1 MSRRPRQSLESSLA
15 NEFVFGSETR
25 PEENLSDEISRLKGE
40 LNVLKSQ
47 SSQASTLLPIDKIVP
62 LRLPDGMK
70 QPRKYFEP
78 AAMARLKDSIA
89 KHGVCEPILTRP
101 SSDGMFEI
109 VSGERRW
116 RSASELGHVEIPGV
130 AKPMSDDEA
139 LEIALIA
146 HLLSE
151 NISAIEETDSLIGLI
166 SLRTKLDSAEVPS
179 LLTKVRNAQSRKT
192 DYSGIISA
200 DILSDVELI
209 LSEFGISLASFVS
222 NRLPLLGLPEFI
234 LEKVRDGKVDPS
246 KAVLVSRIQY
256 DMQPQLINELAEQP
270 LTKSQLRQR
279 IAEIKSIGKDAFP
292 EQTPSL
298 AESSTQPT
306 FDSIQE
312 LYTKVSRK
320 IRKKDVPINRKMQVR
335 INRMQIALQEMLAE
349 LDS

>member
-1 MSRRPRQSLESSLA
+1 LESSLA
-15 NEFVFGSETR
+15 NEFVFGSEVR
-25 PEENLSDEISRLKGE
+25 PAESLSDELSRLKGE
-40 LNVLKSQ
+40 LNLLKSQ
-47 SSQASTLLPIDKIVP
+47 SSQSSTLLPIDKIVP

-78 AAMARLKDSIA
+78 LAMARLKDSIA
-89 KHGVCEPILTRP
+89 KHGVCEPILTRL
-101 SSDGMFEI
+101 SSDGLFEI

-130 AKPMSDDEA
+130 AKHMSNDEA

-166 SLRTKLDSAEVPS
+166 SLRTHLDSAQVPS

-192 DYSGIISA
+192 DYSEIISD
-200 DILSDVELI
+200 DILNDVESI
-209 LSEFGISLASFVS
+209 LNEFGISLASFVS
-222 NRLPLLGLPEFI
+222 NRLPLLNLPEFI

-246 KAVLVSRIQY
+246 KAVLVSRIQP
-256 DMQPQLINELAEQP
+256 DMQTQLISELAERP

-279 IAEIKSIGKDAFP
+279 IAEIKSGGKAVFP
-292 EQTPSL
+292 EPNLSVS
-298 AESSTQPT
+298 EISTQPT

-320 IRKKDVPINRKMQVR
+320 IRKKDVSINRKIQVR
-335 INRMQIALQEMLAE
+335 IERMQVALQEILTE